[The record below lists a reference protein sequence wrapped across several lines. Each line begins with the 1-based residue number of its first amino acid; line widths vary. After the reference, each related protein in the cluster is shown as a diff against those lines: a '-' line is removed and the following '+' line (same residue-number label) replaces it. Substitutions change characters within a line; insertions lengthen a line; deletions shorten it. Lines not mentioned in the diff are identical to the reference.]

1 MLELRAC
8 RESDEE
14 GVAALW
20 REALG
25 DEAPHNEPV
34 AAIRRKL
41 ALDDGLFLVAT
52 LDSAVVGTVM
62 GGYDGCRGWVYSL
75 AVEPA
80 VRRRGIARA
89 LVARLEE
96 LLAERGCRKINL
108 QVRVSNSDVVAVYE
122 KLGYGVEA
130 RVSLGK
136 RLTGPDEGA

>member
-1 MLELRAC
+1 MLELRPY

-14 GVAALW
+14 AVAALW

-25 DEAPHNEPV
+25 DDAPHNDPV

-41 ALDDGLFLVAT
+41 AVDDGLFLVAT
-52 LDSAVVGTVM
+52 LDSAVVGTVV

-80 VRRRGIARA
+80 VRRQGIARA
-89 LVARLEE
+89 LMGRLEE
-96 LLAERGCRKINL
+96 LLAARGCRKINL
-108 QVRVSNSDVVAVYE
+108 QVRASNSAVVAFYE
-122 KLGYGVEA
+122 EIGYDVEA

-136 RLTGPDEGA
+136 RLYGPDEGT